1 MPASVVLEAHAHCVG
16 TEVPF
21 GDQTERVRPL
31 TPRNQAR
38 CFIGNGFGVHRARLE
53 GFVARRAQLRYCC
66 NIAPGGNAMDAH
78 GQLEYAT
85 ATGNDYV
92 VHEQTYR
99 RFLTLTKSAIAVIV
113 GILILMAIFLV

>member
-1 MPASVVLEAHAHCVG
+1 
-16 TEVPF
+16 
-21 GDQTERVRPL
+21 
-31 TPRNQAR
+31 
-38 CFIGNGFGVHRARLE
+38 
-53 GFVARRAQLRYCC
+53 
-66 NIAPGGNAMDAH
+66 MDAH
-78 GQLEYAT
+78 GQLEYVT